1 MKKILGIFVLL
12 IVICTFTALSNPN
25 FLGAYN
31 VSNTLRWIGLYG
43 IMGIGVSF
51 VIISGGIDLSIGSV
65 VGLTGSL
72 LAVLL
77 TKYHVPV
84 PVALAACVAL
94 SLCIGMAH
102 GLLVTKLKLWPFIVT
117 LCGLMIYR
125 SMARLVA
132 DDQSIGFGNDYERL
146 RLLATGAIDLPG
158 GYSIPYPFLLFV
170 FISGIAMVLLNKTL
184 YGRYLLAFGRNE
196 EAVRFSG
203 INADRV
209 VMTSYVIC
217 ALMGGLA
224 GILFSL
230 DLNSVQ
236 PSGLGE
242 FYELYAIAAAVLGG
256 CSLRGGE
263 GSIIGVMIGTAILRV
278 LTNSITILHIPTYLE
293 FAIIGVVILMGV
305 AVDEVVRKIMAK
317 RLTAKKAG

>member
-12 IVICTFTALSNPN
+12 IAICTVTAMLNPN

-31 VSNTLRWIGLYG
+31 VSNTLRWVGLYG
-43 IMGIGVSF
+43 IIGIGVSF

-77 TKYHVPV
+77 TKHNLPV
-84 PVALAACVAL
+84 PVALAACIGL
-94 SLCIGMAH
+94 SLLIGLIH
-102 GLLVTKLKLWPFIVT
+102 GLLITKLKLWPFIVT
-117 LCGLMIYR
+117 LCGLLIYR

-132 DDQSIGFGNDYERL
+132 DDQSIGFGNDYENL
-146 RLLATGAIDLPG
+146 RLLATGSISLPG

-170 FISGIAMVLLNKTL
+170 FIAIIAMILLNKTL

-203 INADRV
+203 INVDRV
-209 VMTSYVIC
+209 VITSYIIC

-278 LTNSITILHIPTYLE
+278 LTNSITILSIPTYLE
-293 FAIIGVVILMGV
+293 FAIIGVVILLGV
-305 AVDEVVRKIMAK
+305 SADELVRRIMAK
-317 RLTAKKAG
+317 RLASKKA